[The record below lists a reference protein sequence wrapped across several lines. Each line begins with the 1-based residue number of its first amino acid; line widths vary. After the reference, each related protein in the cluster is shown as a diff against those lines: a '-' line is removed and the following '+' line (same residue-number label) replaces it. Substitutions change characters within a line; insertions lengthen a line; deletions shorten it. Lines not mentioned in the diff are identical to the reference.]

1 MNTFFPQSK
10 YYLDVIL
17 SALIFG
23 LSHLVLTNRAFISLI
38 LCAIVVLSFAIVLS
52 SFSFM
57 QNLSGFLFT
66 IISIIIFLDSG
77 GKEKSV

>member
-1 MNTFFPQSK
+1 MNTFFPKSK

-17 SALIFG
+17 PTLIFE
-23 LSHLVLTNRAFISLI
+23 LSHLVLANRAFISLI

-57 QNLSGFLFT
+57 QSPYGVLLI

-77 GKEKSV
+77 

>member
-1 MNTFFPQSK
+1 MNTFFPKSK

-17 SALIFG
+17 PTLIFE

-38 LCAIVVLSFAIVLS
+38 LCAIVVLSFTIVLS

-57 QNLSGFLFT
+57 QSPYGYLF
-66 IISIIIFLDSG
+66 IILYIIVFLDSR
-77 GKEKSV
+77 K